1 MAFLDLELA
10 SGLTPGPTH
19 RSYWVVEGRFA
30 AGAYPGKAGRG
41 DLEHV
46 PDVIAELL
54 SVGIDCFINLTEDEP
69 GGGDSHLTRY
79 DDDVSA
85 SAIIDRHPIVDVSI
99 PAVDQLARILDA
111 TDEHLAAG
119 HNVYAHCW
127 GGIGRTG
134 TLVGCW
140 MVRHDLVAP
149 SDAIHMLE
157 QLRRG
162 DRGAGHRRSPETTQQ
177 RDFVGAWAAGQ

>member
-10 SGLTPGPTH
+10 SGSTPGPTH

-79 DDDVSA
+79 DADVSA

-111 TDEHLAAG
+111 TARKLDLPAGKVIVTVDQHANTSAASVPLALDTAVRDG
-119 HNVYAHCW
+119 RIRQNDLIVLEAMGGGFTW
-127 GGIGRTG
+127 G
-134 TLVGCW
+134 
-140 MVRHDLVAP
+140 
-149 SDAIHMLE
+149 
-157 QLRRG
+157 
-162 DRGAGHRRSPETTQQ
+162 
-177 RDFVGAWAAGQ
+177 AAVIRF